1 MFEQKLVRV
10 ENNDMEE
17 LNSLLEDGWIIKSMS
32 ACGTGAGV
40 GSLPRYGS
48 SYCYVW
54 LERRAQE
61 GN

>member
-32 ACGTGAGV
+32 ACGTGRGGNFGERSA
-40 GSLPRYGS
+40 
-48 SYCYVW
+48 YCYVW
-54 LERRAQE
+54 LEK
-61 GN
+61 N

>member
-32 ACGTGAGV
+32 ACGTGADG
-40 GSLPRYGS
+40 GSRPRYGS

-54 LERRAQE
+54 LERRAHE